1 MFDFLKSKK
10 KPRDLMSVLQ
20 TDIHCHLVPYVD
32 DGAKNEEE
40 SLLCLKRLQEVG
52 YKKVY
57 ITPHFCYP
65 RYPNEEEDIRR
76 RFDEL
81 YELVEKRRGEEGLT
95 IELAGLAG
103 EYRVDDGFEARLKEN
118 KFLTIAGKYIL
129 IELSLHQHRMGLA
142 ETVFDLQMKGY
153 EVILAHPERYSYY
166 SVYSKTLGELKD
178 AGVEFQ
184 LNYLSLTGFYGYDAQ
199 KRAEEYLQK
208 GWIDYLGS
216 DMHNEVYAEAIS
228 DASHSRVL
236 KKVLKK
242 HTFLNNT
249 L

>member
-10 KPRDLMSVLQ
+10 TPDNTLSVLQ
-20 TDIHCHLVPYVD
+20 ADMHCHLVPYID
-32 DGAKNEEE
+32 DGSKSEDE

-57 ITPHFCYP
+57 ITPHFCFP
-65 RYPNEEEDIRR
+65 RFPNEEDDIRR
-76 RFDEL
+76 RYDEL
-81 YELVEKRRGEEGLT
+81 CELVEKRRADEGLP
-95 IELAGLAG
+95 IELAGFGG
-103 EYRVDDGFEARLKEN
+103 EYRIDDGFEARLKEN
-118 KFLTIAGKYIL
+118 KFLRIADKYVL

-142 ETVFDLQMKGY
+142 QTIFDLQMKGN
-153 EVILAHPERYSYY
+153 EVILAHPERYPYY
-166 SVYSKTLGELKD
+166 SAYSKTLSELRD

-184 LNYLSLTGFYGYDAQ
+184 LNFLSLTGFYGYDAQ
-199 KRAEEYLQK
+199 KRANEYLQK

-216 DMHNEVYAEAIS
+216 DMHNEMYA
-228 DASHSRVL
+228 DAVLDAAGSKVL

-242 HTFLNNT
+242 YTFRNDT